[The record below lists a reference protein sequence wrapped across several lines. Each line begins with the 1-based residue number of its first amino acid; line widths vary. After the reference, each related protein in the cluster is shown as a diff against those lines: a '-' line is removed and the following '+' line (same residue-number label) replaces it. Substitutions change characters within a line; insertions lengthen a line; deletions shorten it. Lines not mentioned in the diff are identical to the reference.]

1 MNTDLTSPLIE
12 RYQKHYEKDSS
23 SRIFAPLAESYR
35 KLGLLQEAFDILNKG
50 IKKHPNYPMG
60 YLVLA
65 NCYFDKNNFDL
76 AYNTLRPLIAQNRD
90 NIRLQK
96 LFGEV
101 CLKTNRPTEA
111 LETFKYLLFIN
122 PKDKYIAE
130 KVEQLEKEDT
140 PLIDER
146 KAVLK
151 KNQLQLFDLSN
162 IESGPGQSKSTPE
175 DWIQV
180 DLSEPKT
187 NLEIKNESK
196 IESQETPSSW
206 QIDDVARIWK
216 KSIDAKEN
224 KTIKVNLDL
233 DEESGIKIKNE
244 ENLDFPMITH
254 TLVDLYCEQGYYLKA
269 SEILKKLLELDPQNK
284 NTQEKIK
291 QVEKLILAE
300 NIKEKPSEQ
309 ITKKI
314 PTVRH
319 QRIENEGRDNLMQ
332 CLDKKLKKKKNID
345 IAMYES
351 QFSKFLNAIKE
362 KAQDFRLHADQ

>member
-12 RYQKHYEKDSS
+12 RYQKHYEKDPS

-101 CLKTNRPTEA
+101 CIKTNRPDEA

-122 PKDKYIAE
+122 PKDKYIAQ

-162 IESGPGQSKSTPE
+162 IASGPGQTKSTPE

-187 NLEIKNESK
+187 NLEIKNQNN

-216 KSIDAKEN
+216 KSIDVQEN
-224 KTIKVNLDL
+224 KKISVNLDL
-233 DEESGIKIKNE
+233 DEDSNNQEKNDES
-244 ENLDFPMITH
+244 LDFPMITH
-254 TLVDLYCEQGYYLKA
+254 TLVDLYCEQGYYQKA
-269 SEILKKLLELDPQNK
+269 SEILKKLLVLDPLNK

-291 QVEKLILAE
+291 QLEKLISVE
-300 NIKEKPSEQ
+300 KVKEKPSEPV
-309 ITKKI
+309 IKKI
-314 PTVRH
+314 PVVLH

-345 IAMYES
+345 IAMYEN

-362 KAQDFRLHADQ
+362 RAQDFRQHAC